1 MSNEEIR
8 RFAARSQ
15 EERSRAMRTPDP
27 EAAARHIELAERYD
41 AVARAFAALDRTRMG
56 QR

>member
-1 MSNEEIR
+1 MSNEEIQ
-8 RFAARSQ
+8 RFAQRSQ

-41 AVARAFAALDRTRMG
+41 AVAKAFAAIDRTRMG
-56 QR
+56 QA